1 MVRLLDLY
9 NNEIVGK
16 MKDQFGYHNIYEVP
30 KIDKIV
36 LNMGLGKA
44 SENKKYLEEGVKL
57 LSAITGQQPVITKAR
72 KAVAGFKVRVGDKV
86 GCKVTLRKKK
96 MYEFLDRLISIVI
109 PRFKDFQ
116 GLSLKSFDK
125 RGNYS
130 LGVDEQ
136 SAFIEINHD
145 EIEFKLGMDICLT
158 ISNGSPKASLELL
171 KFFGMPFKIPAGDSK

>member
-9 NNEIVGK
+9 EKEIVGK
-16 MKDQFGYHNIYEVP
+16 MKEQFGYRNNYEVP

-44 SENKKYLEEGVKL
+44 SENKRYLEEGVKL
-57 LSAITGQQPVITKAR
+57 LSAITGQHPVITEAR
-72 KAVAGFKVRVGDKV
+72 RAVAGFKVRVGDKV

-96 MYEFLDRLISIVI
+96 MYEFLDRLVSIVI

-125 RGNYS
+125 QGNYS
-130 LGVDEQ
+130 LGVAEQ
-136 SAFIEINHD
+136 SAFTEINHD

-158 ISNGSPKASLELL
+158 ISNGSPNESLELL
-171 KFFGMPFKIPAGDSK
+171 KFFGMPFKKAAGDK